1 MAFFYEEGEEK
12 KRSGVFMRHV
22 NIGTIAEDEDGNG
35 SYAPSRIF
43 IDPTLTQEGEAAEAK
58 ATGDAINAL
67 AEQTNQDLDE
77 LSEKTET
84 AISDLQ
90 DATEEAINSL
100 AAIGVIE
107 DTKSGE
113 VVSISDSAAYKM
125 QGLRL
130 YGKSRQ
136 ATTTGA
142 QLLDIREEIASSSA
156 SITATTDGTGAVI
169 INGTAGDS
177 GQGDIYFIGS
187 WDSQEVVFEE
197 DTYTYSVYGLSADET
212 MQVIN
217 NQSVVESSIGTK
229 NCTVTSQITGLSI
242 RLKAGKTYSN
252 LKIYPMLS
260 ASSSAKPWEPYTGGK
275 PSPSPEYPQ
284 EIESAGEVGNITT
297 YVFGQNLIDPMD
309 AGKWRTANNATFEI
323 LGNGKIKVTGTNIYS
338 GINYVIPTD
347 TVNLLKGKNCVISR
361 TIDSSTNES
370 AQVIAQIVV
379 YALSGTKYYSA
390 INTPITIGADATGA
404 DFRLNVNNTGDTLET
419 PNTVV
424 FSNLGIYLGDTAQ
437 SWDTYRPIQ
446 TLSYP
451 TPNGLPGIP
460 VESGG
465 NYTDADGQQWVCDEV
480 DFGRGKYVQRVK
492 IRAVESGDAGAISS
506 LSTEKLNRCYIIA
519 PGKLPQNTGVRCN
532 LFTYSKDYIYNTVP
546 ENYIIDEASTNVLFA
561 VSKSYGST
569 FDEIRQKLIT
579 AGAKILYVLATPIE
593 TDLTTEQLTA
603 YAALTTYK
611 LNTTITTNSDP
622 TAGIGVDYIADTKAY
637 IDNKF
642 AQLAELSTV
651 VNALIGADE

>member
-43 IDPTLTQEGEAAEAK
+43 IDPSLTQEGEAAEAK

-142 QLLDIREEIASSSA
+142 QLLDIREEIASYGT
-156 SITATTDGTGAVI
+156 SITATTDGTGGVT
-169 INGTAGDS
+169 INGTAGGG
-177 GQGDIYFIGS
+177 GQADIYLVGS
-187 WDSQEVVFEE
+187 WDSSEVLFEE
-197 DTYTYSVYGLSADET
+197 DTYTFSVDGLSADESLY
-212 MQVIN
+212 VIN
-217 NQSVVESSIGTK
+217 NQSAVKQSIGTGS
-229 NCTVTSQITGLSI
+229 CTVTSQITGLSI

-284 EIESAGEVGNITT
+284 EIESAGNTGSITLTIANQNFAKNVTYTSAVANFGTLVYVTAFSIMPKVGQT
-297 YVFGQNLIDPMD
+297 YTLSVDLEAESSTKAYWNRYLGFSSDLSFAVNP
-309 AGKWRTANNATFEI
+309 GKAR
-323 LGNGKIKVTGTNIYS
+323 Y
-338 GINYVIPTD
+338 
-347 TVNLLKGKNCVISR
+347 SR
-361 TIDSSTNES
+361 TITFTKEFQNNIALTKSSTSDGVNITPSNFMLTPASVTDVQFVES
-370 AQVIAQIVV
+370 
-379 YALSGTKYYSA
+379 
-390 INTPITIGADATGA
+390 
-404 DFRLNVNNTGDTLET
+404 
-419 PNTVV
+419 
-424 FSNLGIYLGDTAQ
+424 Q
-437 SWDTYRPIQ
+437 SQ
-446 TLSYP
+446 TLTYP

-465 NYTDADGQQWVCDEV
+465 NYTDAEGQQWICDEV

-492 IRAVESGDAGAISS
+492 KISNVTFNASGISSPVTESTLYQSSPLNLGVSEYPKALCDGMQYSRSILQNNITGFYVYDDTIRARFSS
-506 LSTEKLNRCYIIA
+506 
-519 PGKLPQNTGVRCN
+519 
-532 LFTYSKDYIYNTVP
+532 SKDN
-546 ENYIIDEASTNVLFA
+546 EANIAKLA
-561 VSKSYGST
+561 VYTWLVQCSS
-569 FDEIRQKLIT
+569 
-579 AGAKILYVLATPIE
+579 IE
-593 TDLTTEQLTA
+593 TDLSPEQLAA

-611 LNTTITTNSDP
+611 PNTTVTTDSSP
-622 TAGIGVDYIADTKAY
+622 AAGVSVDYVADPKAY

-642 AQLAELSTV
+642 SALEALQAQV
-651 VNALIGADE
+651 DALIGADSGT

>member
-22 NIGTIAEDEDGNG
+22 NIGTIAEDKDGNG

-142 QLLDIREEIASSSA
+142 QLFDLDSEEITKGYTNSSA
-156 SITATTDGTGAVI
+156 VFVSDDNWNMAKIPVTPGQQYTISGYGSQNNDGAVYVSQFDAEDTPRSENPLQAAASTTI
-169 INGTAGDS
+169 TAGD
-177 GQGDIYFIGS
+177 
-187 WDSQEVVFEE
+187 
-197 DTYTYSVYGLSADET
+197 DTAYITVSVHNDYLSTAMVNAGET
-212 MQVIN
+212 
-217 NQSVVESSIGTK
+217 
-229 NCTVTSQITGLSI
+229 
-242 RLKAGKTYSN
+242 
-252 LKIYPMLS
+252 
-260 ASSSAKPWEPYTGGK
+260 AKPWEPYTGGQ

-284 EIESAGEVGNITT
+284 EIESAGDGVPTPDSPVKIESVGDGGSITATICGKQLLNFNFGNYYTDTDGTIVTGNSYKSFLLLLRENESIYISGDFTLLNSGALRVGTFDEIPELGTVGIRSNIT
-297 YVFGQNLIDPMD
+297 QNRSITTDQDVYIVLSFIPVDSAVETLD
-309 AGKWRTANNATFEI
+309 QYFAKI
-323 LGNGKIKVTGTNIYS
+323 LNS
-338 GINYVIPTD
+338 FMINYG
-347 TVNLLKGKNCVISR
+347 NS
-361 TIDSSTNES
+361 
-370 AQVIAQIVV
+370 
-379 YALSGTKYYSA
+379 ALSWEPYTAK
-390 INTPITIGADATGA
+390 
-404 DFRLNVNNTGDTLET
+404 TLT
-419 PNTVV
+419 
-424 FSNLGIYLGDTAQ
+424 
-437 SWDTYRPIQ
+437 
-446 TLSYP
+446 YP

-465 NYTDADGQQWVCDEV
+465 NYTDADGQQWICDEV
-480 DFGRGKYVQRVK
+480 DFGRGKYVQRVEK
-492 IRAVESGDAGAISS
+492 EELTGTPNFNVTVNIDKERFWWDSCLTNTYKDASNLS
-506 LSTEKLNRCYIIA
+506 LSNFATFQFW
-519 PGKLPQNTGVRCN
+519 GTGTSN
-532 LFTYSKDYIYNTVP
+532 HPI
-546 ENYIIDEASTNVLFA
+546 FA
-561 VSKSYGST
+561 VSGKGVYFKPTAST
-569 FDEIRQKLIT
+569 T
-579 AGAKILYVLATPIE
+579 AEEVNALFIQMIASENPPCIVGQLETPIE
-593 TDLTTEQLTA
+593 TDLTPEQLAA

-611 LNTTITTNSDP
+611 PNTTVTTDSSP
-622 TAGIGVDYIADTKAY
+622 AAGVSVDYVADPKAY

-642 AQLAELSTV
+642 SALEALQAQV
-651 VNALIGADE
+651 DALIGADSGT